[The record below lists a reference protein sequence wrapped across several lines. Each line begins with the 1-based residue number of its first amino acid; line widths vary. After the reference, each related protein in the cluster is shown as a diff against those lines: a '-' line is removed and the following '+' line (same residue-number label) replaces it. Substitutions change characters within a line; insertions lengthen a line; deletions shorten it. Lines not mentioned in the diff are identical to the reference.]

1 MQTPLLQH
9 ISGIAAIIKSTAS
22 NSPKMGN
29 RKPGVIALFDVD
41 GTLTLPRK
49 NASKAMLDFLQDLR
63 QVVAV
68 GVVGGSDLSKISE
81 QLGKSA
87 IFDYDYVF
95 SENGLVA
102 HKDGKLIGNTSLKTF
117 LGDEKLKEFINFT
130 LHYIADLDIPV
141 KRGTFIEFRSGMLNI
156 SPIGRN
162 CSQEE
167 REEFEQYDKVA
178 KVREKMINV
187 LREKFPHMNLTF
199 SIGGQISFDVF
210 PQGWDKTYCLKYIED
225 EFTEIHFFGDKT
237 YKGGNDYEIF
247 SSSKT
252 SGHTVTSPED
262 TCQQCQT
269 LFL

>member
-1 MQTPLLQH
+1 
-9 ISGIAAIIKSTAS
+9 
-22 NSPKMGN
+22 MG

-49 NASKAMLDFLQDLR
+49 LVTQTMLNFLQELR
-63 QVVAV
+63 KAVVV

-87 IFDYDYVF
+87 IVDYDYVF

-102 HKDGKLIGNTSLKTF
+102 HKDGELIGNTSLKTF
-117 LGDEKLKEFINFT
+117 LGEEKLKEFINFT
-130 LHYIADLDIPV
+130 LHYIADLDIPI
-141 KRGTFIEFRSGMLNI
+141 KRGTFIEFRSGMLNV

-167 REEFEQYDKVA
+167 RDEFEQYDKVA
-178 KVREKMINV
+178 KVRETMVGI
-187 LREKFPHMNLTF
+187 LREKFAHLSLTF

-210 PQGWDKTYCLKYIED
+210 PKGWDKTYCLQYIEN

-252 SGHTVTSPED
+252 IGHTVTSPED
-262 TCQQCQT
+262 TRQQCAA